1 MIKYIKTY
9 IFLIVVMVVSVVLQN
24 IITDSQSLVLIKDEF
39 LIGFIGVILGLGITI
54 ITFIY
59 SSLDRISN
67 FIKSTCEQE
76 NAEKIFDYL
85 KKSFAELVSNN
96 KYIFYMFALLIC
108 IILFEYIDIPYITFS
123 HKPNVILTLK
133 IFIFITI
140 GIATVD
146 NFKALFG
153 LLKLVDYEK
162 LPSNKNKR

>member
-59 SSLDRISN
+59 SSLDRISKL
-67 FIKSTCEQE
+67 IKSTCEQE

-85 KKSFAELVSNN
+85 IITFAEFVSNN
-96 KYIFYMFALLIC
+96 KFIFFLFAFLLS
-108 IILFEYIDIPYITFS
+108 IILFDFFDIRYITFS

>member
-67 FIKSTCEQE
+67 FYKIYMRTRKCRE
-76 NAEKIFDYL
+76 NI
-85 KKSFAELVSNN
+85 
-96 KYIFYMFALLIC
+96 
-108 IILFEYIDIPYITFS
+108 
-123 HKPNVILTLK
+123 
-133 IFIFITI
+133 
-140 GIATVD
+140 
-146 NFKALFG
+146 
-153 LLKLVDYEK
+153 
-162 LPSNKNKR
+162 